1 MRLIATTFDRVLLL
15 SEDRVLTALDPATG
29 RILSSDSV
37 VLKQDPKDAYAVGA
51 VYATGPY
58 VAIERL
64 KPKADSTGTDDEYY
78 YNARPVLLAVS

>member
-1 MRLIATTFDRVLLL
+1 MLGADLK
-15 SEDRVLTALDPATG
+15 LTALDPSTG

-37 VLKQDPKDAYAVGA
+37 ALKQDRDPYVIGP
-51 VYATGPY
+51 VYASGPY

-64 KPKADSTGTDDEYY
+64 KPKADATGTDDEYY